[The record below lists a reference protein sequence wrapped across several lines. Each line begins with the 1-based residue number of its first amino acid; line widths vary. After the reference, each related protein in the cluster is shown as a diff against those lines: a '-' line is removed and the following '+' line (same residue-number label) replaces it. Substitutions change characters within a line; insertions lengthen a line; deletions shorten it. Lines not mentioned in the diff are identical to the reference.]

1 MPPKSYELIHLVPEQ
16 LHFSRT
22 GDTLSLQMTD
32 GTRYSRV
39 ALRSCFPV
47 AKGSHYL
54 SVRDANT
61 EDQDEIGII
70 DDWFALQE
78 DDRKAV
84 AAELGL
90 YYFVPL
96 IQRVEAVKEEFGF
109 LYWTVGTSRGTR
121 QFVMRNSIV
130 HYAREVAP
138 GRWLLIDVNQAR
150 WEIPN
155 LDTLDSQSQKLVRR
169 FLYL

>member
-1 MPPKSYELIHLVPEQ
+1 MAPKSYELVHLQPGEM
-16 LHFSRT
+16 HFTRN
-22 GDTLSLQMTD
+22 GDTLTLDMAD
-32 GTRYSRV
+32 GTHYPRV

-47 AKGSHYL
+47 ARGSTYL

-70 DDWFALQE
+70 DDWPALQE
-78 DDRKAV
+78 EDRKAV

-96 IQRVEAVKEEFGF
+96 IQRVMAIKEEFGF
-109 LYWTVGTSRGTR
+109 LYWTVETSRGSR
-121 QFVMRNSIV
+121 QFVMRNSV
-130 HYAREVAP
+130 VYFAREVAP

-155 LDTLDSQSQKLVRR
+155 LDALDDQSQKLVHR
-169 FLYL
+169 FLFL